1 VGGGAGPA
9 GQGLASDLA
18 RGVDCTVTGEVR
30 RVALLGAAG
39 RGDRH

>member
-9 GQGLASDLA
+9 GQGLAPDLA
-18 RGVDCTVTGEVR
+18 RLVDGTVTGEVR
-30 RVALLGAAG
+30 RVVLLGAAG